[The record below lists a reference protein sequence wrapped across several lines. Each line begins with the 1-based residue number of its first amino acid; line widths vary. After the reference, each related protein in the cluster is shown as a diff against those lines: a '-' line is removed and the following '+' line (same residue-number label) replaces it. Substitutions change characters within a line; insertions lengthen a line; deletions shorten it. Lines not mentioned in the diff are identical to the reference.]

1 MPMIDL
7 NTNVTVSERARLELA
22 RGLGEAIALIPG
34 KVEDSLM
41 LRISG
46 NNDMFFK
53 GRDDIPMAYVRTDL
67 YAQLPDEEYQPFG
80 DAVMRLLGKVLAIP
94 SGNVYLTIRQI
105 PCWIT
110 RGEQY
115 D

>member
-7 NTNVTVSERARLELA
+7 STNVTVSGMARMELT
-22 RGLGEAIALIPG
+22 RGLGEAISLVPG
-34 KVEDSLM
+34 KDESRLM

-53 GRDDIPMAYVRTDL
+53 GRDDIPMAYVRTDI
-67 YAQLPDEEYQPFG
+67 YAQLPEEEYQAFG
-80 DAVMRLLGKVLAIP
+80 DAVMRLLGRVLAIP
-94 SGNVYLTIRQI
+94 AGNIYLTVRQI

-110 RGEQY
+110 RGE
-115 D
+115 